1 MVLKGLLILFV
12 LTKSL
17 SGRWTEAGMRCSSDG
32 KEECVLLGN
41 CQVWSDLLANRG
53 IQDMETRVW
62 HNENLCGFR
71 GREQSDPRVCCPKD
85 KIKPPLGVGVRD
97 KDSELPRTAPITTRL
112 DVCGRVFEETTR
124 IAGGKDAPGPGAWP
138 WVARLLYQI
147 NLFITTHIV
156 LHQGGSGDL
165 ATCTCLVPTFS
176 SQAFFSQTRRS

>member
-1 MVLKGLLILFV
+1 
-12 LTKSL
+12 
-17 SGRWTEAGMRCSSDG
+17 MRCSSDG

-85 KIKPPLGVGVRD
+85 KIKSPQGVDLRD
-97 KDSELPRTAPITTRL
+97 KDLEPLRAAPITTQL
-112 DVCGRVFEETTR
+112 DECGRVFEETTR

-138 WVARLLYQI
+138 WVARLLYRE
-147 NLFITTHIV
+147 NEKSPEKTWC
-156 LHQGGSGDL
+156 GG
-165 ATCTCLVPTFS
+165 ALV
-176 SQAFFSQTRRS
+176 TRRHLVTAAHCITDKRMGEPVAVVLGEVVFSLS